1 MKKYIAILITVFL
14 LLSITACNK
23 KDDKPEAE
31 NTTVNTIS
39 DTITQESVSFTETT
53 TTTPDSSTTTTATK
67 ETTTLTDNNKNDAS
81 LMSASEIVDLY
92 KKAASKSDSSIKS
105 VQNISLNDIK
115 INDGTGMANSVIKMI
130 KPIIS
135 TVVSGNSTEFD
146 GITGGYT
153 QLSVNDVQE
162 ASASSNGDN
171 IVVKLKMKDQTDNGE
186 MSEADGSVGH
196 AIFVIGD
203 LSAVM
208 GQLSDSGLP
217 VEIQNENISTK
228 YVDAVVN
235 VTIDK
240 DGNIINGTWK
250 YIVTISLENFKVAGS
265 TVDRTEVTIEN
276 VITYNGGIS

>member
-1 MKKYIAILITVFL
+1 MKKYIAIIITVFL

-23 KDDKPEAE
+23 KDDTPVSES
-31 NTTVNTIS
+31 TTVSTITES
-39 DTITQESVSFTETT
+39 TTQESVSFTEAITSPASNSATT
-53 TTTPDSSTTTTATK
+53 VYT
-67 ETTTLTDNNKNDAS
+67 ETTTLNAADNKNDAS
-81 LMSASEIVDLY
+81 LMSTSEIIELY
-92 KKAASKSDSSIKS
+92 KRAASKSDSKIKS

-115 INDGTGMANSVIKMI
+115 INDGTGMANSVIKMV

-146 GITGGYT
+146 GITGGYS
-153 QLSVNDVQE
+153 QLTVNDIQE
-162 ASASSNGDN
+162 ASASNSGDN
-171 IVVKLKMKDQTDNGE
+171 IVVKLKIKDQTDKGQ
-186 MSEADGSVGH
+186 MSEAVGSVGH

-203 LSAVM
+203 LSTVM

-217 VEIQNENISTK
+217 VEIQNENVSAT
-228 YVDAVVN
+228 YVDAVVD

-250 YIVTISLENFKVAGS
+250 YIVTIGLENFKVAGS

-276 VITYNGGIS
+276 VITYN

>member
-1 MKKYIAILITVFL
+1 MKKYIAIIITVFL

-23 KDDKPEAE
+23 KDDTPVSES
-31 NTTVNTIS
+31 TTVSTITES
-39 DTITQESVSFTETT
+39 TTQESVSFTEAITS
-53 TTTPDSSTTTTATK
+53 PASNSTTTVYT
-67 ETTTLTDNNKNDAS
+67 ETTTLNADDNKNDAS
-81 LMSASEIVDLY
+81 LMSTSEIIELY
-92 KKAASKSDSSIKS
+92 KRAASKSDSKIKS

-115 INDGTGMANSVIKMI
+115 INDGTGMANSVIKMV

-146 GITGGYT
+146 GITGGYS
-153 QLSVNDVQE
+153 QLTVNDIQE
-162 ASASSNGDN
+162 ASASNSGDN
-171 IVVKLKMKDQTDNGE
+171 IVVKLKMKDQTDKGQ
-186 MSEADGSVGH
+186 MSEAEGSVGH

-203 LSAVM
+203 LSTVM

-217 VEIQNENISTK
+217 VEIQNENVSAT

-250 YIVTISLENFKVAGS
+250 YIVTIGLENFKVAGS

-276 VITYNGGIS
+276 VITYN

>member
-1 MKKYIAILITVFL
+1 MKKYIAIIITVFL

-23 KDDKPEAE
+23 KDDTPVSES
-31 NTTVNTIS
+31 TTVSTITES
-39 DTITQESVSFTETT
+39 TTQESVSFTEAITSPASNSATT
-53 TTTPDSSTTTTATK
+53 VYT
-67 ETTTLTDNNKNDAS
+67 ETTTLNAADNKNDAS
-81 LMSASEIVDLY
+81 LMSTSEIIELY
-92 KKAASKSDSSIKS
+92 KRAASKSDSKIKS

-115 INDGTGMANSVIKMI
+115 INDGTGMANSVIKMV

-146 GITGGYT
+146 GITGGYS
-153 QLSVNDVQE
+153 QLTVNDIQE
-162 ASASSNGDN
+162 AYASNSGDN
-171 IVVKLKMKDQTDNGE
+171 IVVKLKMKDQTDKGQ
-186 MSEADGSVGH
+186 MSEAEGSVGH

-203 LSAVM
+203 LSTVM

-217 VEIQNENISTK
+217 VEIQNENVSAT
-228 YVDAVVN
+228 YVDAVVD

-250 YIVTISLENFKVAGS
+250 YIVTIGLENFKVAGS

-276 VITYNGGIS
+276 VITYN

>member
-1 MKKYIAILITVFL
+1 MKKYIAIIITVFL

-23 KDDKPEAE
+23 KDDTPVSES
-31 NTTVNTIS
+31 TTVSTITES
-39 DTITQESVSFTETT
+39 TTQESVSFTEAITSPASNSATT
-53 TTTPDSSTTTTATK
+53 VYT
-67 ETTTLTDNNKNDAS
+67 ETTTLNAADNKNDAS
-81 LMSASEIVDLY
+81 LMSTSEIIELY
-92 KKAASKSDSSIKS
+92 KRAASKSDSKIKS

-115 INDGTGMANSVIKMI
+115 INDGTGMANSVIKMV

-146 GITGGYT
+146 GITGGYS
-153 QLSVNDVQE
+153 QLTVNDIQE
-162 ASASSNGDN
+162 AYASNSGDN
-171 IVVKLKMKDQTDNGE
+171 IVVKLKMKDQTDKGQ
-186 MSEADGSVGH
+186 MAEAEGSVGH

-203 LSAVM
+203 LSTVM

-217 VEIQNENISTK
+217 VEIQNENVSAT

-250 YIVTISLENFKVAGS
+250 YIVTIGLEKFKVAGS

-276 VITYNGGIS
+276 VITYN

>member
-1 MKKYIAILITVFL
+1 MKKYIAILVTVFL
-14 LLSITACNK
+14 LSSITACNK
-23 KDDKPEAE
+23 KDDKPATE
-31 NTTVNTIS
+31 NTTVNTIT
-39 DTITQESVSFTETT
+39 DTNIQESVSFTSAI
-53 TTTPDSSTTTTATK
+53 TPDINTTTTAAN
-67 ETTTLTDNNKNDAS
+67 ETITLTDNNKNDAS

-162 ASASSNGDN
+162 ASASANGDN
-171 IVVKLKMKDQTDNGE
+171 IVVELKMKDQTDKGQ
-186 MSEADGSVGH
+186 MAEADGSVGH

-203 LSAVM
+203 LSTVM

-217 VEIQNENISTK
+217 VEIQNENISAT

-235 VTIDK
+235 VTIDE

-250 YIVTISLENFKVAGS
+250 YIVTIGLENFKVAGS

-276 VITYNGGIS
+276 IITYNGGIA

>member
-1 MKKYIAILITVFL
+1 MKKYIAIIITVFL

-23 KDDKPEAE
+23 KDDTPVSES
-31 NTTVNTIS
+31 TTVSTITES
-39 DTITQESVSFTETT
+39 TTQESVSFTEAITSPASNSATT
-53 TTTPDSSTTTTATK
+53 VYT
-67 ETTTLTDNNKNDAS
+67 ETTTLNAADNKNDAS
-81 LMSASEIVDLY
+81 LMSTSEIIELY
-92 KKAASKSDSSIKS
+92 KRAASNSDSKIKS

-115 INDGTGMANSVIKMI
+115 INDGTGMANSVIKMV

-146 GITGGYT
+146 GITGGYS
-153 QLSVNDVQE
+153 QLTVNDIQE
-162 ASASSNGDN
+162 ASASNSGDN
-171 IVVKLKMKDQTDNGE
+171 IVVKLKMKDQTDKGQ
-186 MSEADGSVGH
+186 MSEAEGSVGH

-203 LSAVM
+203 LSTVM

-217 VEIQNENISTK
+217 VEIQNENVSAT

-250 YIVTISLENFKVAGS
+250 YIVTIGLENFKVAGS

-276 VITYNGGIS
+276 VITYN

>member
-162 ASASSNGDN
+162 ASASNNGDN
-171 IVVKLKMKDQTDNGE
+171 IVVNLKMKDQTDKGK
-186 MSEADGSVGH
+186 MSEAEGSVGH

-208 GQLSDSGLP
+208 EQLSDSGLP

-250 YIVTISLENFKVAGS
+250 YIVTIVLENFKVAGS

-276 VITYNGGIS
+276 VITYN

>member
-1 MKKYIAILITVFL
+1 MKKYIAILITAFL
-14 LLSITACNK
+14 LLSITACDK
-23 KDDKPEAE
+23 KDDTSADE
-31 NTTVNTIS
+31 NTTHNTITES
-39 DTITQESVSFTETT
+39 TTQESASFTEAITSPDSNTT
-53 TTTPDSSTTTTATK
+53 TTVYTA
-67 ETTTLTDNNKNDAS
+67 TTTLNNDDNKNDTSFLSTA
-81 LMSASEIVDLY
+81 EIIDLY
-92 KKAASKSDSSIKS
+92 KKAASKSDSKIKS

-115 INDGTGMANSVIKMI
+115 INDGSGMANSVIKMV

-146 GITGGYT
+146 GITGGYS
-153 QLSVNDVQE
+153 QLTANDVQE
-162 ASASSNGDN
+162 ASASNDGDN
-171 IVVKLKMKDQTDNGE
+171 IVIKLKMKNQTDKGE
-186 MSEADGSVGH
+186 MSEASGSVGH

-203 LSAVM
+203 LSTVM

-217 VEIQNENISTK
+217 VEIQNENVSAT

-250 YIVTISLENFKVAGS
+250 YVVTIGLDNFKVAGS

>member
-1 MKKYIAILITVFL
+1 MKKYIAFIITVFL

-23 KDDKPEAE
+23 KDDTPVGES
-31 NTTVNTIS
+31 TTVNTI
-39 DTITQESVSFTETT
+39 TETTTQESVSFTETITSYDNNIT
-53 TTTPDSSTTTTATK
+53 TTTVT
-67 ETTTLTDNNKNDAS
+67 ETTTLNTNNNKNDAS
-81 LMSASEIVDLY
+81 LMSASEIVELY
-92 KKAASKSDSSIKS
+92 KSAASKSDSKIKS

-115 INDGTGMANSVIKMI
+115 INDGTGMANSVIKMV

-146 GITGGYT
+146 GITGGYSHLT
-153 QLSVNDVQE
+153 VDDIQE
-162 ASASSNGDN
+162 ASASNSGDN
-171 IVVKLKMKDQTDNGE
+171 IVVKLKMKDQTDKGK
-186 MSEADGSVGH
+186 MSEAEGSVGH

-240 DGNIINGTWK
+240 DGNIINGKWK
-250 YIVTISLENFKVAGS
+250 YIVTIGLENFKVAGS

-276 VITYNGGIS
+276 VITYN

>member
-1 MKKYIAILITVFL
+1 MKKYITIIITVLL

-23 KDDKPEAE
+23 KDDTPVRES
-31 NTTVNTIS
+31 TTVNTITES
-39 DTITQESVSFTETT
+39 TTQESVSFTEAITSPDSNTT
-53 TTTPDSSTTTTATK
+53 TTVVT
-67 ETTTLTDNNKNDAS
+67 ETTTLNTDDDTNNAS
-81 LMSASEIVDLY
+81 LMSTSEIIDLY
-92 KKAASKSDSSIKS
+92 KKAASKSDSKIKS

-115 INDGTGMANSVIKMI
+115 INDGSGMANSVIKMV

-135 TVVSGNSTEFD
+135 KVVSGNSTEFD

-153 QLSVNDVQE
+153 QLTENDVQE
-162 ASASSNGDN
+162 ASASNNGDN
-171 IVVKLKMKDQTDNGE
+171 IVVKLEMKDQTDKGQ
-186 MSEADGSVGH
+186 MAEAEGSVGH

-203 LSAVM
+203 LSTVM

-217 VEIQNENISTK
+217 VEIQNENVSAT

-250 YIVTISLENFKVAGS
+250 YVVTIGLDNFKVAGS

>member
-1 MKKYIAILITVFL
+1 MKKYIAIIITVFL

-23 KDDKPEAE
+23 KDDTPVSES
-31 NTTVNTIS
+31 TTVSTITES
-39 DTITQESVSFTETT
+39 TTQESVSFTEAITSPASNSATT
-53 TTTPDSSTTTTATK
+53 VYT
-67 ETTTLTDNNKNDAS
+67 ETTTLNAADNKNDAS
-81 LMSASEIVDLY
+81 LMSTSEIIELY
-92 KKAASKSDSSIKS
+92 KRAASKSDSKIKS

-115 INDGTGMANSVIKMI
+115 INDGTGMANSVIKMV

-146 GITGGYT
+146 GITGGYS
-153 QLSVNDVQE
+153 QLTVNDIQE
-162 ASASSNGDN
+162 ASASNSGDN
-171 IVVKLKMKDQTDNGE
+171 IVVKLKMKDQTDKGQ
-186 MSEADGSVGH
+186 MSEAEGSVGH

-203 LSAVM
+203 LSTVM

-217 VEIQNENISTK
+217 VEIQNENVSAT

-250 YIVTISLENFKVAGS
+250 YIVTIGLENFKVAGS

-276 VITYNGGIS
+276 VITYN

>member
-1 MKKYIAILITVFL
+1 MKKYIAIIITVFL

-23 KDDKPEAE
+23 KDDTPVSES
-31 NTTVNTIS
+31 TTVSTITES
-39 DTITQESVSFTETT
+39 TTQESVSFTEAITSPASNSATT
-53 TTTPDSSTTTTATK
+53 VYT
-67 ETTTLTDNNKNDAS
+67 ETTTLNAADNKNDAS
-81 LMSASEIVDLY
+81 LMSTSEIIELY
-92 KKAASKSDSSIKS
+92 KRAASKSDSKIKS

-115 INDGTGMANSVIKMI
+115 INDGTGMANSVIKMV

-146 GITGGYT
+146 GITGGYS
-153 QLSVNDVQE
+153 QLTVNDIQE
-162 ASASSNGDN
+162 ASTSNSGDN
-171 IVVKLKMKDQTDNGE
+171 IVVKLKMKDQTDKGQ
-186 MSEADGSVGH
+186 MSEAEGSVGH

-203 LSAVM
+203 LSTVM

-217 VEIQNENISTK
+217 VEIQNENVSAT

-250 YIVTISLENFKVAGS
+250 YIVTIGLENFKVAGS

-276 VITYNGGIS
+276 VITYN